1 MSEEINNKDNGQIT
15 FMEMENNQYS
25 SVEEEITKLREKI
38 NYYSQLYYDMDNSPI
53 TDFEFDTMMNR
64 LKKLEKEHPELITKD
79 SPTQKVGG
87 HVREDFAKVTHEV
100 PLQSL
105 QDVFSYEELYEF
117 DKRIKQSGETNYC
130 VETKIDG
137 LSCALK
143 YEKGILVQG
152 ATRGDGVVGED
163 VTENVKKIKSIPH
176 KLKEPLDIT
185 VRGEVFI
192 GKKEFETL
200 NEEREVMGETLFANA
215 RNAAA
220 GSLRQLNPKITAQR
234 PLDIYIF
241 NVQKIE
247 NKTWNSHWEELN
259 YLANLGFNV
268 VPFRKLCHTID
279 EAIDAIKEIGDNREE
294 LTFGIDGAVI
304 KVDDLALR
312 EKIGTTF
319 KVPKWAIAYKYPPEQ
334 KETIVKDIICQVGR
348 TGAITPMAILEP
360 VKVAGSTISKT
371 TLHNEDFVKEKG
383 LMIGDHVIIQKQG
396 DVIPEVVDVLKE
408 KRTGEEKVFQMP
420 TTCPVCGASAV
431 REEGESAVRC
441 TGIECPAKALRNIVH
456 FASDEGMDIEGLGYK
471 IVEQLI
477 EKGLISNIADIYDLK
492 LEDIASL
499 KKNGKKFAQ
508 NLIDAIEESKNR
520 DLSNLITALGIRHV
534 GKKLAK
540 VLARKYKT
548 LDNLMS
554 ADVEELA
561 SKDDI
566 GEVIA
571 QSIHTFFNE
580 EQTIDLINRLKYA
593 GINTQSL
600 QEESNDTR
608 FEGKT
613 FVLTGALSKY
623 SREQASDIIER
634 LGGKTSSS
642 VSKKTSYVLA
652 GEDAGSKLTKA
663 QSLGVTVISEEE
675 FEEMIK

>member
-420 TTCPVCGASAV
+420 TTCPVCGAPAV

-499 KKNGKKFAQ
+499 KKNCKKFAQ

-580 EQTIDLINRLKYA
+580 EQTIDLINRLKSA

>member
-420 TTCPVCGASAV
+420 TTCPVCGAPVV

-580 EQTIDLINRLKYA
+580 EQTIDLINRLKSA